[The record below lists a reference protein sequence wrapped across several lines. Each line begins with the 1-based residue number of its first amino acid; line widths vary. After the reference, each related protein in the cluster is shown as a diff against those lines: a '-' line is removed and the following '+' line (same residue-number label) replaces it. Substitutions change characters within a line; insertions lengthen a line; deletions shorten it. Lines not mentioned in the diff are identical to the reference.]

1 MQNQYYIVVDGRQEG
16 PMPKEALASHGLK
29 SDSLVWRA
37 GMAEWQRASELPELA
52 DMLGAQPQQ
61 RQMPPYTQQPPQDP
75 YRNAF
80 ANDGHQQQPAAD
92 NSPVWYAMLN
102 GNRVGP
108 ATPDALVAN
117 GLHNTT
123 PVWREGMPDWM
134 EAATQPELIAAM
146 KRKGN
151 PYINQPSAG
160 QPYGAT
166 RQPYN
171 AGRQYGMGQGYGSG
185 QPYGQLPQG
194 VTNWM
199 PWAIAATIGGLFS
212 CIGMILGIIA
222 IVQANKANN
231 AYRMGAT
238 MQGESAN
245 SSAKVLTI
253 IAIALDVIG
262 IAGSTFFLSNIGN
275 MIANPMM

>member
-52 DMLGAQPQQ
+52 DMLGAWQQ
-61 RQMPPYTQQPPQDP
+61 EQQMPPYGQQPPQDP

-80 ANDGHQQQPAAD
+80 GGEAARQQAAD

-102 GNRVGP
+102 GTRVGP

-123 PVWREGMPDWM
+123 PVWREGMHDWM

-146 KRKGN
+146 QRKGN
-151 PYINQPSAG
+151 PYINQPSAAQ
-160 QPYGAT
+160 QPYGAG
-166 RQPYN
+166 Q
-171 AGRQYGMGQGYGSG
+171 QYGAARPFGSG

-199 PWAIAATIGGLFS
+199 PWAIVATIGGLFS

-238 MQGESAN
+238 MQGDSAN

-262 IAGSTFFLSNIGN
+262 IAGSAFFVSNIGN